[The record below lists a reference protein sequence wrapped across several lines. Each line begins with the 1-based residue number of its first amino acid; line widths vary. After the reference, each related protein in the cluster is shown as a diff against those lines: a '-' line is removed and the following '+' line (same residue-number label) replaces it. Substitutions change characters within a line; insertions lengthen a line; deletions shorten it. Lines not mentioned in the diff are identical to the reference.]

1 MSVAAATPWIL
12 GGLGA
17 ASVGS
22 SLLRGRPSSSERAAL
37 EAATAATQQARQQ
50 GAQLFQLGFPPLQRT
65 GTFFSRLL
73 SGDRGVL
80 APEAAEITER
90 AAGEARTLEQ
100 LGVRGGARD
109 VALADVA
116 RRQSTALANLLPQ
129 ARLGA
134 AGSLANLGLGTVG
147 AGQAGTGQAATA
159 FAQLLQSL
167 QRARLGQAELGLQAG
182 RDIGGL
188 IFDLLLATQGRQAGR
203 FGSAIPGLIATPPR

>member
-1 MSVAAATPWIL
+1 MGAAVVPSLIL
-12 GGLGA
+12 GGATL
-17 ASVGS
+17 GS
-22 SLLRGRPSSSERAAL
+22 SLLSRPRQSAGERAAL
-37 EAATAATQQARQQ
+37 GESIAGAQQARQQ
-50 GAQLFQLGFPPLQRT
+50 GAQLFSLGFPQLQRT

-73 SGDRGVL
+73 AGDRGVL
-80 APEAAEITER
+80 APEMADITER

-109 VALADVA
+109 VALTDVA

-134 AGSLANLGLGTVG
+134 AGSLANLGLGTVS
-147 AGQAGTGQAATA
+147 AGQAGTGQSANA

-167 QRARLGQAELGLQAG
+167 QQGRLGGAALGQQAG

-203 FGSAIPGLIATPPR
+203 FGSAIPGMIATPPR